1 MFGRNSPK
9 NGPTTNQI
17 DHCDPILPNQKAK
30 KGIWLLKYLGLPGL
44 GFFFFIDIELG
55 EEEAQK

>member
-9 NGPTTNQI
+9 NGPTT
-17 DHCDPILPNQKAK
+17 NQKAK

-44 GFFFFIDIELG
+44 GFFFIDIELVG